1 MANPMR
7 EKRTWP
13 PDRDSDGETAAA
25 FEAAVAVVKESV
37 VRSGEVLSSAKED
50 LTDHHRWLKAQA
62 AAVESDRER
71 LGRWLQRQRERQ
83 ESIERREQARGRR
96 RAKREAAIGSVRGAI
111 AGALFAVR
119 NAVFR
124 TISSIVGGLN
134 AIDATAARA
143 LRFIGASVRDTALYV
158 AAAVRRA
165 TVSLGIRIRRRLSL
179 RFLFGRFG
187 FRFGPRFVRVGR
199 RSRRV
204 QTPTRGARDRQR
216 RDAGLRSDRGLDGQ
230 GFRYDR
236 ASRSGENSLAVG
248 RSRKTQACGQWGCCS
263 RFVIRQ
269 GPCAC
274 VHAPCADRRGG
285 NGFRFSLAGRRARR
299 QGPPG

>member
-25 FEAAVAVVKESV
+25 FEAAVAVVKASV

-50 LTDHHRWLKAQA
+50 LTDHQRWLKAQA

-83 ESIERREQARGRR
+83 ESIERREQARARR
-96 RAKREAAIGSVRGAI
+96 RAKREAAIGSVRDTI

-143 LRFIGASVRDTALYV
+143 LRFIGASVRDTALSV

-165 TVSLGIRIRRRLSL
+165 T
-179 RFLFGRFG
+179 
-187 FRFGPRFVRVGR
+187 
-199 RSRRV
+199 RSRW
-204 QTPTRGARDRQR
+204 
-216 RDAGLRSDRGLDGQ
+216 
-230 GFRYDR
+230 
-236 ASRSGENSLAVG
+236 E
-248 RSRKTQACGQWGCCS
+248 
-263 RFVIRQ
+263 
-269 GPCAC
+269 
-274 VHAPCADRRGG
+274 
-285 NGFRFSLAGRRARR
+285 
-299 QGPPG
+299 